1 MTIESSATAGIPDQ
15 PAPTDTTPR
24 PAAEPSGRAHLLRG
38 LCAGA
43 VHLPGDAAYDEAR
56 MPWNVAVEQRP
67 AAVAYPGC
75 ADEVSDIVRA
85 AAASGLKV
93 APQGTGH
100 NAGPLGNLDDVV
112 LLRTSGMTGVTIDPE
127 RKVARAEAGA
137 LWLDVVEAAAPYGL
151 AALHGSSPDV
161 GVVGYTLGGGIGW
174 YARALGMSANH
185 VVGLELVL
193 GDGTQI
199 RADADTNPDVFW
211 AARGGGGNFGIV
223 TTIELQLFD
232 IATAYAGMMLWD
244 QEHAEK
250 VLRTWA
256 AWTETAPDCVS
267 TSFRMMNLPPMPE
280 LPPFLRGRQLVV
292 IDGAV
297 LADDEQAAAVIADL
311 RALEPEMDTFARV
324 PAASLV
330 RLHMDPEGPTPA
342 VSASTILADLPD
354 AAIETF
360 LALTG
365 RGSGSTLLAAELRQL
380 GGALARPAEGAGVLP
395 MLEGKFVLFG
405 VAIAATPEMAAQGHA
420 DATAL
425 VDGLTAYASGRDYLN
440 FAEQRVDVRASFS
453 AEDWQRLKGVRS
465 AVDASG
471 LLVANHRIPRFYE
484 NGLPTE

>member
-1 MTIESSATAGIPDQ
+1 MTIESSATAGIPDH
-15 PAPTDTTPR
+15 PAPTDTPH

-56 MPWNVAVEQRP
+56 VPWNVAVEQRP
-67 AAVAYPGC
+67 AAVAYPGS

-395 MLEGKFVLFG
+395 MLDGKFVLFG

>member
-1 MTIESSATAGIPDQ
+1 MTIESSAPAG
-15 PAPTDTTPR
+15 AT
-24 PAAEPSGRAHLLRG
+24 PAAPQEPSGRAHLLRG

-56 MPWNVAVEQRP
+56 VPWNVAVEQRP
-67 AAVAYPGC
+67 AAVAYPGS

-112 LLRTSGMTGVTIDPE
+112 LLRTSGMTGVTVDPE
-127 RKVARAEAGA
+127 RKVARVEAGA

-174 YARALGMSANH
+174 YARQLGMSANH

-280 LPPFLRGRQLVV
+280 LPPELRGRSVVV

-297 LADDEQAAAVIADL
+297 LGTDQHGREILGDL
-311 RALEPEMDTFARV
+311 RALSPEIDTFDRV
-324 PAASLV
+324 PAASLT
-330 RLHMDPEGPTPA
+330 RLHMDPEGPTPF
-342 VSASTILADLPD
+342 VSDSTMLGALPD
-354 AAIETF
+354 EAADAF
-360 LALTG
+360 LGQVGPGTTT
-365 RGSGSTLLAAELRQL
+365 SLLLAELRQL
-380 GGALARPAEGAGVLP
+380 GGALGRPHPGAGALP
-395 MLEGKFVLFG
+395 MLDGAFVAFAG
-405 VAIAATPEMAAQGHA
+405 AVAATPELGLQGHA
-420 DATAL
+420 DAMRLTRAL
-425 VDGLTAYASGRDYLN
+425 APWSNGRSYLN
-440 FAEQRVDVRASFS
+440 FAENEVDPGTAYGATAWRQLA
-453 AEDWQRLKGVRS
+453 GIRS
-465 AVDASG
+465 AIDPGGVF
-471 LLVANHRIPRFYE
+471 VANHRVPRLFE
-484 NGLPTE
+484 DGRPTT

>member
-1 MTIESSATAGIPDQ
+1 MTIESSAPAG
-15 PAPTDTTPR
+15 AASAATP
-24 PAAEPSGRAHLLRG
+24 PAATPEPIGRAHLLRG

-56 MPWNVAVEQRP
+56 MPWNVAVDQRP
-67 AAVAYPGC
+67 AAVAYPVC

-127 RKVARAEAGA
+127 RKVVRVEAGA

-161 GVVGYTLGGGIGW
+161 GVVGYSLGGGIGW
-174 YARALGMSANH
+174 YARQLGMSANH

-193 GDGTQI
+193 GDGSQI

-223 TTIELQLFD
+223 TAIELRLFD
-232 IATAYAGMMLWD
+232 IETAYAGMMLWD

-267 TSFRMMNLPPMPE
+267 TSFRMLNLPPMPE

-395 MLEGKFVLFG
+395 MVDGKFVLFG
-405 VAIAATPEMAAQGHA
+405 VAIAATPEMTAQGRA

-440 FAEQRVDVRASFS
+440 FAEERVDVRRSFS

-465 AVDASG
+465 AVDPSG

-484 NGLPTE
+484 NGLPTH

>member
-1 MTIESSATAGIPDQ
+1 MTIESSATAGIPDR
-15 PAPTDTTPR
+15 PAPTDTPLH

-56 MPWNVAVEQRP
+56 VPWNVAVEQRP
-67 AAVAYPGC
+67 AAVAYPGS

-100 NAGPLGNLDDVV
+100 NAGPLGDLDDVV

-311 RALEPEMDTFARV
+311 RALGPEMDTFARV

-395 MLEGKFVLFG
+395 MLDGKFVLFG
-405 VAIAATPEMAAQGHA
+405 VAIAATPEMAAQGQA